1 LSYIPKYILKRMIPP
16 DAVKIVDDK
25 LQIGIVN
32 VISPLTVENIPDGDL
47 SGYVDIKLDGEL
59 VVGEEKQSF
68 AEQLELSFE
77 GETSRLLDL
86 KQHEGIVLPVGGNL
100 TIIAPNLRNW
110 NPGETHT
117 VTVKLNLDNPV
128 EIEVERVLGE

>member
-1 LSYIPKYILKRMIPP
+1 MIPP

-47 SGYVDIKLDGEL
+47 SGFVDIKLDGEL
-59 VVGEEKQSF
+59 IEGDEKQAF
-68 AEQLELSFE
+68 ADQLELTFE
-77 GETSRLLDL
+77 GETFRLLDL
-86 KQHEGIVLPVGGNL
+86 KQHEGTILPVGGKL
-100 TIIAPNLRNW
+100 TISAPNLRNFT
-110 NPGETHT
+110 PGEIHT

-128 EIEVERVLGE
+128 EIEVERTIGE